1 MIRRRGVEKFL
12 YRYDKDSE
20 LQRRF
25 SEDPTAVQADF
36 GLSDE
41 ERDVLYRRDIVQLHR
56 WGLHALLIRNFA
68 GFLKID
74 YVALF
79 QEMDAKSEA
88 GPRH

>member
-1 MIRRRGVEKFL
+1 MRRRGVEKFL
-12 YRYDKDSE
+12 HRYDKDPD

-25 SEDPTAVQADF
+25 AEDPKAVQAEF
-36 GLSDE
+36 GLSDD
-41 ERDVLYRRDIVQLHR
+41 ERDVLARHDIVQLHR

-79 QEMDAKSEA
+79 QRA
-88 GPRH
+88 GIRA

>member
-1 MIRRRGVEKFL
+1 MMRRRGLERFL
-12 YRYDKDSE
+12 HRYDKEPD

-25 SEDPTAVQADF
+25 AADPKAVQAEF
-36 GLSDE
+36 GLADE
-41 ERDVLYRRDIVQLHR
+41 ERDVLERRDIVQLHH

-79 QEMDAKSEA
+79 QRA
-88 GPRH
+88 GIRA